1 MKLKGEEIDYYNKYV
16 SKECQK
22 WAGSG
27 IFTMNEVKI
36 LRSVYK
42 KWVKTHAYD
51 VYGSVDLLENIPE
64 IQFLNKAFKTSKK
77 INKVFIDFDNHQY
90 KIVEEI

>member
-1 MKLKGEEIDYYNKYV
+1 MILKGKEFDYYNKYV

-22 WAGSG
+22 WTGSG
-27 IFTMNEVKI
+27 LFTMDEVKI
-36 LRSVYK
+36 LRSIYK
-42 KWVKTHAYD
+42 KWVKIYAYD

-77 INKVFIDFDNHQY
+77 IGKVFIDFDNEEY
-90 KIVEEI
+90 KIIEEI